1 MVTLALPNRTK
12 KPREYGITAVHDVGV
27 SIGELHDILV
37 DYGDFIDIAKFGIG
51 TAFVTPRLREKLDLY
66 REFNVIPYFGGT
78 LFEKFYYS
86 GRLDDYLIFL
96 KNANVNWI
104 EISTGTIDI
113 PLETR
118 LEIVA
123 HLKKDFVVVGEVG
136 CKDVEKIMPP
146 SQWIREMR
154 LLLEAGCRY
163 VITEG
168 RDSGTAGVYRPS
180 GELRT
185 GLVSDISSTLPPER
199 IIYEA
204 PHPRAQMFFINLIG
218 PNVNLGNVSPRDLL
232 QLETQ
237 RLGLRNETF
246 FLGEPRE
253 IGGYSTSAN
262 RLEP

>member
-1 MVTLALPNRTK
+1 MIALSLPDRTR
-12 KPREYGITAVHDVGV
+12 KPREYGITSVHDVGI
-27 SIGELHDILV
+27 SIGELRNILT
-37 DYGDFIDIAKFGIG
+37 DYGDLIDIAKFGIG

-66 REFNVIPYFGGT
+66 REFNVTPYFGGT
-78 LFEKFYYS
+78 LFEKFYYY
-86 GRLDDYLIFL
+86 GKLDDYLIYL
-96 KNANVNWI
+96 KNLSVNWV
-104 EISTGTIDI
+104 EVSTGTIDI

-146 SQWIREMR
+146 SQWIHEMR
-154 LLLEAGCRY
+154 LLLEAGCKY

-185 GLVSDISSTLPPER
+185 GLVSDISSTLLPER

-204 PHPRAQMFFINLIG
+204 PQPKAQMFFINLIG

-246 FLGEPRE
+246 FLGERRE
-253 IGGYSTSAN
+253 TGGYPTSTN
-262 RLEP
+262 RMES